1 MLVLKGLVGL
11 HSTIQLQLLPI
22 TGWGIDLDYH
32 DKNTQDTTI
41 NLTRRSLPSSHNCL
55 RIFLK
60 REAYSPSSG
69 PPANFPKPLLL
80 VCTCPSPGCSNY
92 NLSVPRGQG
101 LPSRS
106 FSVTFFLHN
115 LHISTF
121 DRRCCHHLSLCCYII
136 QKASMAFFFLWNTSP
151 QR

>member
-11 HSTIQLQLLPI
+11 HSTIQLQLLRI
-22 TGWGIDLDYH
+22 TGWDIDLDYH
-32 DKNTQDTTI
+32 DKNTQDSTI
-41 NLTRRSLPSSHNCL
+41 NLTRRSLPPSHNCL

-60 REAYSPSSG
+60 REACSPSSG

-80 VCTCPSPGCSNY
+80 VCTCPSPACSNY

-106 FSVTFFLHN
+106 FSSDIFSSQLTYLNIRQEMLSPPYSLLPHYPESQ
-115 LHISTF
+115 HG
-121 DRRCCHHLSLCCYII
+121 LSLSLEY
-136 QKASMAFFFLWNTSP
+136 
-151 QR
+151 